1 MDEKLFNFVPVVTS
15 LWSDFSDNNPKELL
29 FRSVWSNL
37 CMLKSNWK
45 MLSSSDYVLDELH
58 APNNLSVTDVHCLWS
73 KSVLNLLWVSELT
86 VLLYALRTVLLH
98 HSKEP

>member
-37 CMLKSNWK
+37 CILKRIGRCFQAVIMFWMNY
-45 MLSSSDYVLDELH
+45 MRQ
-58 APNNLSVTDVHCLWS
+58 PT
-73 KSVLNLLWVSELT
+73 SVLQMFTACDQNL
-86 VLLYALRTVLLH
+86 R
-98 HSKEP
+98 